1 MMVVGLTGSIGM
13 GKSTAGDM
21 LRQMGVPVHDSDAA
35 VHEAL
40 GPDGCAVAAVAAAFP
55 GSYDPKTNSIDRKKL
70 GGVVFPDP
78 AKKKQLEDIIHPVVR
93 DMQQRF
99 IRAMQARNVKII
111 VLDIPLLYETGAE
124 KRLDKVIVVSCPA
137 FMQRQRV
144 MSRPGMTEEKF
155 QAILASQIPDPEK
168 RRRADYVAQT
178 GLGRAYT
185 HRVLK
190 KIIHELTTGP
200 NHDPHRDDFP
210 PHP

>member
-1 MMVVGLTGSIGM
+1 MMVIGLTGSIGM
-13 GKSTAGDM
+13 GKSTAADM

-35 VHEAL
+35 VHQAL

-55 GSYDPKTNSIDRKKL
+55 AAYDAKTNSIDRKKL
-70 GGVVFPDP
+70 APLVFPDP
-78 AKKKQLEDIIHPVVR
+78 TRKKQLEDIIHPVVR
-93 DMQQRF
+93 DMQQHF
-99 IRAMQARNVKII
+99 IREMQGKGVKI
-111 VLDIPLLYETGAE
+111 VALDIPLLYETGAE

-137 FMQRQRV
+137 FIQRRRV

-155 QAILASQIPDPEK
+155 QAILVSQMPDLEK

-185 HRVLK
+185 YRVLK
-190 KIIHELTTGP
+190 KIINELTTGP
-200 NHDPHRDDFP
+200 RHDPHRNDFP

>member
-13 GKSTAGDM
+13 GKSTAADM

-35 VHEAL
+35 VHAAL
-40 GPDGCAVAAVAAAFP
+40 GPDGAAVAAVAAAFP
-55 GSYDPKTNSIDRKKL
+55 GAYDPGSNSIDRKKL
-70 GGVVFPDP
+70 GGIVFPDP
-78 AKKKQLEDIIHPVVR
+78 AQKKQLEEIIHPVVR
-93 DMQQRF
+93 DMQQHF
-99 IRAMQARNVKII
+99 IRAMQAKGVKIV

-155 QAILASQIPDPEK
+155 QAILASQTPDLEK

-190 KIIHELTTGP
+190 KIIHELTAGHH
-200 NHDPHRDDFP
+200 HDPHRDDFP